1 MRVAIVPTG
10 RMEWLALPEALH
22 RSFPGHD
29 FYAVPDTALY
39 GSRGPHDGFT
49 SCKISR
55 SARPGDKVTDLLSVA
70 AQEALGDSRR
80 RKEAADLVVILED
93 LEPPNVD
100 SPEEVLGYVRAAAV
114 AHLNGVQSR
123 APRTAQVLRERVSFH
138 LASPMIEAWLFGD
151 RAALVRAG
159 VPPDGKPVRLADAQ
173 ALERFETQDP
183 DYDLASRAS
192 CPRLKDKQKPK
203 WLGPDRQRHPKGYLQ
218 WLCLD
223 RDEPSCTSYSETE
236 GGAQAL
242 RELRWAGVLEREM
255 PFLAA
260 MLEDLAYGL
269 GADLGELKPRVEL
282 LAGSAL
288 TSITRAPQDKVLRNL

>member
-100 SPEEVLGYVRAAAV
+100 SPEEVLGYVRAAVV

-151 RAALVRAG
+151 PPALKRAG
-159 VPPDGKPVRLADAQ
+159 VPAGKQARLQDAK
-173 ALERFETQDP
+173 ALERFATQDAEYEQATRL
-183 DYDLASRAS
+183 D
-192 CPRLKDKQKPK
+192 CPRLSDNKKPK

-223 RDEPSCTSYSETE
+223 RDKPSCTSYSETE
-236 GGAQAL
+236 GGPGRCASC
-242 RELRWAGVLEREM
+242 G
-255 PFLAA
+255 
-260 MLEDLAYGL
+260 GL
-269 GADLGELKPRVEL
+269 GCSSARCPFWPRCSRTWPMGCGRTW
-282 LAGSAL
+282 GS
-288 TSITRAPQDKVLRNL
+288 